1 MFFHTH
7 FSDYFLSSL
16 LILLQGVGIMSQV
29 VLLFSGQGAQK
40 VGMGADLAERYPIA
54 QELFQQADEIL
65 GSSLTGTMFK
75 GPEEEL
81 TKTATCQPA
90 LFLHGL
96 ALLAVLKE
104 KCPHLKPVAT
114 AGLSLGEWTAHAAA
128 ETFSFQDGLKLVAHR
143 GALMDEA
150 CATTPGTMAAV
161 IGGEPEGIAKLA
173 EDCGI
178 DVANYNCPGQIVVS
192 GVEEGVE
199 KAISGAKDAGA
210 KLAKKLNVAGAY
222 HSRLMGSAQEKLGAA
237 LKDAPL
243 TAPKIPVIAN
253 LNGEPAVTE
262 YAIRETLTS
271 QVTGSV
277 RWTESMQY
285 LLAQGH
291 TTFIE
296 LGPGKVLKGFMNRID
311 KSVTMHVIE
320 DAESLE
326 AVVAEL
332 G

>member
-1 MFFHTH
+1 
-7 FSDYFLSSL
+7 
-16 LILLQGVGIMSQV
+16 MSNV

-40 VGMGADLAERYPIA
+40 VGMGQDLAEKYPVA
-54 QELFQQADEIL
+54 KSLFEQADQIL
-65 GSSLTGTMFK
+65 GRSITDIMFN
-75 GPEEEL
+75 GPEESL
-81 TKTATCQPA
+81 TKTANCQPA

-104 KCPHLKPVAT
+104 KCPQLTPVAA
-114 AGLSLGEWTAHAAA
+114 AGLSLGELTAHTAAG
-128 ETFSFQDGLKLVAHR
+128 TFNFENGLKLVAHR

-150 CATTPGTMAAV
+150 CAATSGTMAAV
-161 IGGEPEGIAKLA
+161 IGGEPENIAKLA
-173 EDCGI
+173 EESGI

-192 GVEEGVE
+192 GTADGVD
-199 KAISGAKDAGA
+199 KAVAGAKGAGA

-222 HSRLMGSAQEKLGAA
+222 HSRLMAGAQEKLGAA
-237 LKDAPL
+237 LAEASVTTPEIPVVANL
-243 TAPKIPVIAN
+243 TAGAPQTPD
-253 LNGEPAVTE
+253 E
-262 YAIRETLTS
+262 IRETLTK

-277 RWTESMQY
+277 RWTESMQK
-285 LLAQGH
+285 LLAEGN

-311 KSVTMHVIE
+311 KSVAFYTIE

-326 AVVAEL
+326 AAVAEIN